1 MYIYT
6 AYISCIFM
14 FWYSPK
20 VNFLNLEPSCQY
32 KSVTKE
38 RELMIVKKTST
49 KINLYISHD
58 YIKLFETRA
67 DFRCT

>member
-6 AYISCIFM
+6 AYISCIFV

-20 VNFLNLEPSCQY
+20 VNFLNLKPSCQY

-49 KINLYISHD
+49 KKILYISHD